1 MADDLICP
9 GCNSDEHLS
18 GERDGD
24 VIHVR
29 CEACDVAWD
38 RELTP
43 RCPTCGETALR
54 AAAQAVW
61 EKSRGSQLS
70 IVSVSTVYLC
80 PRCDPEKIRRVLESN
95 TPLPPDDNPA
105 AGMR

>member
-1 MADDLICP
+1 MDDEFTCP
-9 GCNSDEHLS
+9 GCRSDEHLH

-24 VIHVR
+24 VIR
-29 CEACDVAWD
+29 ITCKACDLSWD
-38 RELTP
+38 RDLAP
-43 RCPTCGETALR
+43 RCRTCGR
-54 AAAQAVW
+54 HDVRSAAQAVW

-80 PRCDPEKIRRVLESN
+80 PDCDAERLSRVLESN
-95 TPLPPDDNPA
+95 TPLPPEDNPA